1 MAEALGKTVRLL
13 VPAAK
18 AKPSPAIGQALGQL
32 GVNMMMFCKDF
43 NAKTTHY
50 VDDVPLR
57 VKFTAFPNKTFTFT
71 TLAPTTSWFIKSACG
86 FASGAKNPGHETI
99 AKIHVKQLY
108 HIALVKQSAEPN
120 LQGLPLEAIVRSM
133 VSSCKSMGVE
143 VDATPRDLRIPGYA
157 RRPAGGLVAAAPS
170 AGGDSGKGKKK
181 K

>member
-50 VDDVPLR
+50 VDDIPLR
-57 VKFTAFPNKTFTFT
+57 VKFTAFPNKTFSFL
-71 TLAPTTSWFIKSACG
+71 TLAPTTTWFIKQACG
-86 FASGAKNPGHETI
+86 FANGTKTAGHEVI
-99 AKIHVKQLY
+99 ARIHVKQLY

-120 LQGLPLEAIVRSM
+120 LQVLPLEAIVRSM
-133 VSSCKSMGVE
+133 VASCKSMGVE
-143 VDATPRDLRIPGYA
+143 VDATPRDIRVEGFK
-157 RRPAGGLVAAAPS
+157 RRPAGGLQTASSSSAPE
-170 AGGDSGKGKKK
+170 AKGKKK

>member
-1 MAEALGKTVRLL
+1 MSEVVLGKTVRLL

-50 VDDVPLR
+50 IDDVPLR
-57 VKFTAFPNKTFTFT
+57 VKFTAFPNKTFAFQ
-71 TLAPTTSWFIKSACG
+71 TLAPKTTWFIKQACG
-86 FASGAKNPGHETI
+86 FALGAKNPGHEVI

-108 HIALVKQSAEPN
+108 HIAVVKQSAEPN
-120 LQGLPLEAIVRSM
+120 LQVLPLEAIVRSM
-133 VSSCKSMGVE
+133 VATCKSMGVE
-143 VDATPRDLRIPGYA
+143 VDACPRDLPPGSKRA
-157 RRPAGGLVAAAPS
+157 PAGGIQFAAAA
-170 AGGDSGKGKKK
+170 AGAESKGKKK